1 MKKGLAYLRDLT
13 ERLLSCESPR
23 PCIDLRKVVAGF
35 KCSDRIS
42 KSKDAS
48 KASSL
53 ESGIVDITI
62 EEDNRDV

>member
-13 ERLLSCESPR
+13 ERLLSCESPK

-35 KCSDRIS
+35 KCSEHIS
-42 KSKDAS
+42 KSKNS
-48 KASSL
+48 SHASSL
-53 ESGIVDITI
+53 ESGVVDITI